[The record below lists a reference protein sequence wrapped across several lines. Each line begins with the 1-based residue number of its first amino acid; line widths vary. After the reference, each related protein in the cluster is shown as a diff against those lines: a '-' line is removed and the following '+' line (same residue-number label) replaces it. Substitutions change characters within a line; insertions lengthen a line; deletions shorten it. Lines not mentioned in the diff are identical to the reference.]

1 MDNSSPE
8 RRKHARVPVHFSVF
22 YRIDRPIEV
31 RMRIREEEVS
41 AIMLD
46 LSEGGLSVSTS
57 YNIPEGTLL
66 FINFTLINEYAV
78 GNERTKSMLIDA
90 EVRNCILIAE
100 KEYRLGIQFNY
111 MDEEN
116 KLAIRNLVLMLY
128 PSRGN

>member
-1 MDNSSPE
+1 
-8 RRKHARVPVHFSVF
+8 
-22 YRIDRPIEV
+22 
-31 RMRIREEEVS
+31 MRIREEEVS